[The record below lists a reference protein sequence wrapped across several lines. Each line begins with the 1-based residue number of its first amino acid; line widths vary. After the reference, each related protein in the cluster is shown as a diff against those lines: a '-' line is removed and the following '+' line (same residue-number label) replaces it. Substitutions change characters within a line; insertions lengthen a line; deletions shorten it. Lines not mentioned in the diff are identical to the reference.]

1 MAGLPPN
8 PHPVRVVNLSLA
20 GEGPCSPPLQQA
32 LDEVRAR
39 GVLVVAAAGNF
50 ARDYRD
56 FFPAGCRG
64 VLAAGAVGPQGEL
77 ASYSN
82 RGAPILAP
90 GGNGG
95 QGVLRPTWSQ
105 GYGYRTLQGT
115 SQAAPHVAAAASLL
129 FSQGGTLE
137 GVEGALLAGALPTSA
152 GNLLRAERA
161 LHALEGGEVA
171 LRVEGSLILSP
182 GQGGS
187 IPVQVLSPFPVR
199 VEVRPEGGLSAYLS
213 PNPAQGQAFLRVRAG
228 TGVAP
233 GTYRVA
239 LVASGSFGVWGPQSG
254 AGGQAE
260 VRVVQG
266 PEARVVLESCSS
278 RGCERLVLPK
288 EGGPFRLE
296 ANPGEAYR
304 LLAFLDADG
313 NGTLDQEEPRDQVE
327 VVAPVQGVGLVVR

>member
-1 MAGLPPN
+1 MRL
-8 PHPVRVVNLSLA
+8 
-20 GEGPCSPPLQQA
+20 EGD
-32 LDEVRAR
+32 LDNTDRE
-39 GVLVVAAAGNF
+39 L
-50 ARDYRD
+50 
-56 FFPAGCRG
+56 
-64 VLAAGAVGPQGEL
+64 AVGIHPPRNSGSAL
-77 ASYSN
+77 
-82 RGAPILAP
+82 R
-90 GGNGG
+90 G
-95 QGVLRPTWSQ
+95 QGYPGSFLP
-105 GYGYRTLQGT
+105 GYPGNQFPPSNADGDAIGQHQPEHPGNPLPGSPETIFR
-115 SQAAPHVAAAASLL
+115 
-129 FSQGGTLE
+129 E
-137 GVEGALLAGALPTSA
+137 EALLAGALPTSA

-171 LRVEGSLILSP
+171 LRVEGSLTLSP

-228 TGVAP
+228 TGLAP

-239 LVASGSFGVWGPQSG
+239 LVAGGSFGVWGPQSG
-254 AGGQAE
+254 ARAQAE

-266 PEARVVLESCSS
+266 PEARVVLEACSS